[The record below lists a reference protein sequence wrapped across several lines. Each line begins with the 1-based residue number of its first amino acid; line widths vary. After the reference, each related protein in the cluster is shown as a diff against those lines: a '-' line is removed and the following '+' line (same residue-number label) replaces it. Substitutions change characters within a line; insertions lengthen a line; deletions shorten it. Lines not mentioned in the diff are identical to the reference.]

1 MKELVFTFTSYDGKR
16 RTIRLRENFDQDI
29 TPATANEFA
38 EGLVKANITDRDGV
52 EQFSSVFSARIV
64 TTDTQW
70 LIAPVP
76 ATGEPVE

>member
-1 MKELVFTFTSYDGKR
+1 MKELVFTFTSGDSKR
-16 RTIRLRENFDQDI
+16 RTIRLRENFDADI

-38 EGLVKANITDRDGV
+38 EGLVKANITSRDGV
-52 EQFSSVFSARIV
+52 EQFNSIFSARIV

-70 LIAPVP
+70 LIAPVQ